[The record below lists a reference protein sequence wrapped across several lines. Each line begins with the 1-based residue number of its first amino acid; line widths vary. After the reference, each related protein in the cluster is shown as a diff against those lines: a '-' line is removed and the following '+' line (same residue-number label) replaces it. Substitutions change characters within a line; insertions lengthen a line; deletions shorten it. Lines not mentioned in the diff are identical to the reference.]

1 MLTLNGGTVGYVD
14 RTVTKG
20 SSGMPYFIASDISAN
35 EKWTTSNDG
44 GWYWQNGS
52 NNYYLCFN
60 YTGAGTGRHDTFTIS
75 GQSSKPKNSGTLSG
89 KYTFKNVSTVN
100 ATSALTRIYY
110 GGDASNKVLSWYAK
124 GGYWTA
130 VNTDG
135 SYTPTNTWI
144 FQKQDLNA
152 SIAILGPAKALSGGT
167 IQYRYQLTDNLGGV
181 NHTATGTNAS
191 AGFTGYA
198 YGTNRTVTWTSSNTA
213 AATIDGSGK
222 VTMVGSGTTIRTH
235 ISPM

>member
-1 MLTLNGGTVGYVD
+1 MSIKKRVLSLV
-14 RTVTKG
+14 
-20 SSGMPYFIASDISAN
+20 
-35 EKWTTSNDG
+35 
-44 GWYWQNGS
+44 
-52 NNYYLCFN
+52 LCFIMVFSLLTVIPIAAVDTEAQAAT
-60 YTGAGTGRHDTFTIS
+60 TGTSVTVPNVWSARTGVAVGNT
-75 GQSSKPKNSGTLSG
+75 
-89 KYTFKNVSTVN
+89 
-100 ATSALTRIYY
+100 Y
-110 GGDASNKVLSWYAK
+110 G
-124 GGYWTA
+124 
-130 VNTDG
+130 
-135 SYTPTNTWI
+135 I

-222 VTMVGSGTTIRTH
+222 VTTVGSGTTIRTH